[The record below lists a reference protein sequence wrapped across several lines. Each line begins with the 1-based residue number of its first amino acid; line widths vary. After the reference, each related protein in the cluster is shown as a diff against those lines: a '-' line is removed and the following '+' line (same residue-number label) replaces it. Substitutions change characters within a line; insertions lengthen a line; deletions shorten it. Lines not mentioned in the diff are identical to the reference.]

1 MERSLFLFSYLIAK
15 TWFLF
20 SHSSHPYPQ
29 PSEYVSPLI
38 WLLNNPLPIPYCN
51 PVIPIF
57 PRQPRGSSTNPQVN
71 HWLQRDSLK
80 ERCHLYSY
88 ACSGGVMTE
97 ATWLHVF
104 LIPLSLNSF
113 PGNLF
118 HIFNPILSS
127 GSSHDRIFM
136 PVYYALGPLPR
147 PWECLLSCLPFI
159 SNSTLHLS
167 SQWSIHSQS
176 SYNHV
181 SKIVLIQSPFLIFGT
196 PNGYFLVFNFLDTAD
211 HSLYI
216 DPPPPFLL
224 CHKPFCLVISLL
236 LCQMLPRCF
245 VCQFLILCLLL
256 KHWDF
261 ALLSSHIL
269 SLKRSHLFHGFIS
282 HLHAEHAHIF
292 ISHSI
297 VSLEF

>member
-1 MERSLFLFSYLIAK
+1 M
-15 TWFLF
+15 
-20 SHSSHPYPQ
+20 
-29 PSEYVSPLI
+29 
-38 WLLNNPLPIPYCN
+38 WLLNNPLPIPYGN

-57 PRQPRGSSTNPQVN
+57 PRQPTGSSTNPQVN

-88 ACSGGVMTE
+88 ACWGGVMTE

-118 HIFNPILSS
+118 QVFNPILSS
-127 GSSHDRIFM
+127 GSSHDHIFM

-167 SQWSIHSQS
+167 SHWFIHSQS

-216 DPPPPFLL
+216 DPP
-224 CHKPFCLVISLL
+224 
-236 LCQMLPRCF
+236 
-245 VCQFLILCLLL
+245 
-256 KHWDF
+256 
-261 ALLSSHIL
+261 LLSFYAINLLSGYFPAPLPNAPSLFCVPVSHTLLALEALGLCPLIIPYTL
-269 SLKRSHLFHGFIS
+269 LEKISSISWLHFPPTCWTCPHLYLPLNCLPWVLDPYFQQSGGQVC
-282 HLHAEHAHIF
+282 LGCPRDT
-292 ISHSI
+292 
-297 VSLEF
+297 